1 MGEEDKMTVSI
12 KPITATV
19 EVNEEKYV
27 KAIIK
32 SLQRKPSEKAK
43 ERNLKSLSILRR
55 AKRG

>member
-1 MGEEDKMTVSI
+1 MTVSI

-19 EVNEEKYV
+19 EINEEEYI
-27 KAIIK
+27 KAITK

-43 ERNLKSLSILRR
+43 ERNLNSLSILRR

>member
-1 MGEEDKMTVSI
+1 MAVSI

-43 ERNLKSLSILRR
+43 ERNLNSLLILRR